1 LRSQQLA
8 SGGFQVQHIA
18 MDSNSANDE
27 ARLLISSVANQ
38 LVAAGAR
45 PEQLAISTAPHRVLG
60 ILPRSESYKKAGEGF
75 LLGALVITLQGDV
88 FEPGLLVRASLQVLP
103 GHQAQSAQVRLE
115 LKRKLLA
122 AKFPEDSAVLID
134 ARRLPIDDLDAL
146 AKEQGP
152 LLLRE
157 IIVNGIAEQKLLV
170 RWMPTAPDSALMPLE
185 QYLAERLELALT
197 GIAEA

>member
-1 LRSQQLA
+1 MH
-8 SGGFQVQHIA
+8 HIA
-18 MDSNSANDE
+18 MDSNSATDE
-27 ARLLISSVANQ
+27 ARLLMASVATR
-38 LVAAGAR
+38 LLAAGAS
-45 PEQLAISTAPHRVLG
+45 PEQLAVSTPAHRVLG
-60 ILPRSESYKKAGEGF
+60 LLPRSESYKKVGEGF
-75 LLGALVITLQGDV
+75 LLGALVVTVQGDV
-88 FEPGLLVRASLQVLP
+88 FEPGLVVRASLQVLP

-122 AKFPEDSAVLID
+122 AKFPENSAVLID
-134 ARRLPIDDLDAL
+134 ARRLPIDDLEAL

-157 IIVNGIAEQKLLV
+157 ITVDGVAEKKLLV